1 MIPDRAQ
8 QIRPPGARYAYL
20 RSDGTAYLLAG
31 SAVAGVAAYAYQ
43 LIGGRTL
50 GAVAFAPVSVLLTI
64 HFLTFIVLLLPIEQ
78 LVVRRL
84 TVDRSLSGLPA
95 RAWWLGGVTVAASTL
110 FAWLG
115 VDLYLNGDRR
125 FIAFTALTVAAHF
138 VYAVARGNLA
148 GRRRFREYGLSSGW
162 ASLLRLIVAVG
173 VTLVRPSASGFAIG
187 LVVGPAIV
195 LAWRPFRRVEV
206 QRPELNP
213 AERMTDRGLLSG
225 LVLASAASQAL
236 LLGGPIIVGL
246 LGGSPVEIS
255 IAFAA
260 FTLGRAPLTFGY
272 NLLARVLPPFTEMA
286 ARGEREELRSWAR
299 GMAWAAA
306 GLSLVAAAMGWV
318 AGPWVV
324 ATAFGAGFVPSNL
337 AAAIVAVGVVLAGAG
352 LFVGQIMVARNQS
365 FRLGVAWFAGVVAAA
380 SVVVL
385 AAGMGAVERV
395 SLAFGVG
402 EVVALVALVTGA
414 VSHAETERVSR
425 GSRAGYL
432 IGKRTLDIGVSL
444 GLLVVTLPL
453 ILAAS
458 LAVRLQGRG
467 PIFFR
472 QTRLG
477 RDLRPFGMLKI
488 RSMEAEANETVFAEH
503 LARLEAAR
511 HAGTRPSIRIEGD
524 ARVTPV
530 GRFLRRWSIDELPNL
545 WNVLEGSMS
554 LVGPRPLVEAEA
566 ELVGLGSDR
575 FSVKPGITG
584 LAQVAGR
591 DALTMEERTQLDER
605 YVEQRSLALDL
616 RILAGTLSA
625 IFSSPPDD

>member
-1 MIPDRAQ
+1 MIPERTQ
-8 QIRPPGARYAYL
+8 QIRPHGARYAYL
-20 RSDGTAYLLAG
+20 RSDGTAYIVGG

-50 GAVAFAPVSVLLTI
+50 GAEAFAPVSVLLTI

-95 RAWWLGGVTVAASTL
+95 RAWWLGGVTVAGSTL

-125 FIAFTALTVAAHF
+125 FIAFTALTVAGHF

-195 LAWRPFRRVEV
+195 MAWRPFRRVDV
-206 QRPELNP
+206 HRPELDL
-213 AERMTDRGLLSG
+213 AQGMTDRGLLSG

-286 ARGEREELRSWAR
+286 ARGEREELRAWAR
-299 GMAWAAA
+299 GMAWAAV
-306 GLSLVAAAMGWV
+306 GLSMVAAALGWL

-324 ATAFGAGFVPSNL
+324 ETAFGSGFVPSNL
-337 AAAIVAVGVVLAGAG
+337 AAAVVAVGVVLAGAG
-352 LFVGQIMVARNQS
+352 LFVGQILVARNQS
-365 FRLGVAWFAGVVAAA
+365 FRLGVAWFVGVVAAA

-385 AAGMGAVERV
+385 AAGLGAVERV
-395 SLAFGVG
+395 SMAFASG
-402 EVVALVALVTGA
+402 EVVALIALVTGA
-414 VSHAETERVSR
+414 VSHAETERLSR

-432 IGKRTLDIGVSL
+432 IAKRTLDIGVSL
-444 GLLVVTLPL
+444 TLLVFTLPL
-453 ILAAS
+453 TMAAA
-458 LAVRLQGRG
+458 LAVRLEGPG

-472 QTRLG
+472 QIRMG

-488 RSMEAEANETVFAEH
+488 RSMQADSDEAIFARH
-503 LARLEAAR
+503 LARLDAAR
-511 HAGTRPSIRIEGD
+511 HTGVRPSIRIEDD

-545 WNVLEGSMS
+545 WNVLEGSMT

-566 ELVGLGSDR
+566 ELVGLGSER

-591 DALTMEERTQLDER
+591 DELTLEERTELDER
-605 YVEQRSLALDL
+605 YVTERSMAMDL
-616 RILAGTLSA
+616 RILAATSSA
-625 IFSSPPDD
+625 VFTSRGG